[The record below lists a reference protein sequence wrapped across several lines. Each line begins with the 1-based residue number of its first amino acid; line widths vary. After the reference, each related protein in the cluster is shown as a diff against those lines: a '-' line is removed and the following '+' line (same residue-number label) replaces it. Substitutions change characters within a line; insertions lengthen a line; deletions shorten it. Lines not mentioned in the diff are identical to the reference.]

1 MPAKGGQPHGQSS
14 LLLDARPQALMS
26 VLYTPAGNVLLQPE
40 KVDPFRLRCFLLL
53 AARIADYRSSWAA
66 QRSCAVLGGVCC
78 VAPFEMWAI
87 EHR

>member
-66 QRSCAVLGGVCC
+66 QSLVPSWAVSVVSPRSKCG
-78 VAPFEMWAI
+78 
-87 EHR
+87 R